1 MGSKTYTKKDFIL
14 KQLAR
19 TNKKNYENYVVSR
32 IVHLL
37 NDLDIKFVTQ
47 QYFKRINGSFGLSD
61 LYFPQFN
68 LSVEIDEGQH
78 EKERN
83 ITKDQIRDLDYI
95 SATYNLL
102 QHDKKW
108 MPYRIK
114 VDGAITI
121 QQINKSIN
129 DVILYIKKLK
139 QDKNN
144 FQAWDIAKEF
154 DYGDKDIFDINEQI
168 VFSRIVDAI
177 NYFRTKKNKYKGYQ
191 RAGALTMDK
200 KKKLWFPKL
209 YPNNDWNNQ
218 LINNELVIHEIPVEN
233 IKANKKNHLQ
243 HILKKNDRKRIVFAK
258 VKGNLGFVLYRFKGY
273 YVLNEKKSK
282 QKGFCIWE
290 RKATKVSVPFGNPIF
305 DKESC

>member
-1 MGSKTYTKKDFIL
+1 MSSKTYTKKEYIL
-14 KQLAR
+14 KQFAR

-32 IVHLL
+32 IFHLL

-68 LSVEIDEGQH
+68 LSIEIDEGQH

-83 ITKDQIRDLDYI
+83 ITKDEIRDIDYI
-95 SATYNLL
+95 SATENLL
-102 QHDKKW
+102 QHEKRW

-114 VDGAITI
+114 VDGEITI
-121 QQINKSIN
+121 QQIDKSIN
-129 DVILYIKKLK
+129 DVVLYIKKLK
-139 QDKNN
+139 KNTNN
-144 FQAWDIAKEF
+144 FQVWNIAKEF
-154 DYGDKDIFDINEQI
+154 DYSGKDVFDINEQI

-177 NYFRTKKNKYKGYQ
+177 NYFRTEKNKYKGYQ

-209 YPNNDWNNQ
+209 YSNNDWNNQ
-218 LINNELVIHEIPVEN
+218 LTNNEMVIEEMPV
-233 IKANKKNHLQ
+233 KDTKWDQKNHLQ
-243 HILKKNDRKRIVFAK
+243 YILKKDDRKRIVFAK
-258 VKGNLGFVLYRFKGY
+258 VKGNLRFVLYRFKRY

-290 RKATKVSVPFGNPIF
+290 RKATKVSIPFGDPIF
-305 DKESC
+305 DKNNN